1 MHLQGLSGK
10 SPPFSYQILKCII
23 WQCNVAFA
31 EIPKTTILELN
42 RYFNVCLSGGI
53 LLMASSLAS

>member
-10 SPPFSYQILKCII
+10 SSTFSYQILKCII

-53 LLMASSLAS
+53 LLIG